1 MKFLSKYAI
10 MPWEFGLIIAVLG
23 ILLMVLGYRQRRKP
37 FDDLNKIPYT
47 KSSTKSLV
55 GFAAIIYGS
64 IQLISLI
71 GEN

>member
-1 MKFLSKYAI
+1 MGFLSKYAI
-10 MPWEFGLIIAVLG
+10 MPWEFGLIIALIGIVFMILG
-23 ILLMVLGYRQRRKP
+23 FRQRRKP

-47 KSSTKSLV
+47 KSSTKSLF
-55 GFAAIIYGS
+55 GFAAFIYGS